1 MERKTLDTLGKKN
14 WIELTVSAEKG
25 DAIRAFEAHAFSVCS
40 DMVNRY
46 TPLFAPYGCT
56 LKLGQ
61 EWENVIRKV
70 WSSNRLPFKNGYT
83 CKIYCAVQK
92 SGVPLTIK
100 SNDGEAD
107 FYDVSSCWVI
117 SVIFRRGFRLN
128 VDLVPIDSS
137 AAGDLDEL
145 LKTVQSMGL

>member
-1 MERKTLDTLGKKN
+1 M
-14 WIELTVSAEKG
+14 IELMVSAEKG
-25 DAIRAFEAHAFSVCS
+25 DAIRTFEAHAFSACS
-40 DMVNRY
+40 DIVNRY
-46 TPLFAPYGCT
+46 TPLFAQYGCT

-107 FYDVSSCWVI
+107 FYYVSSCWVI
-117 SVIFRRGFRLN
+117 SVICRRGFRLK

-137 AAGDLDEL
+137 AAEDLDEL
-145 LKTVQSMGL
+145 LKTVQSIGI